1 MPEKSNAA
9 SRLVLGTVA
18 LGVPYGFSS
27 DGQPSVDE
35 VNEIFKFAHISGIT
49 RFDTAPSYGQAEH
62 LLGQY
67 IQSNT
72 AQQIDV
78 WTKLSN
84 LKLDSN
90 LGKEAISSL
99 ENSLRALSCN
109 SVEYLQWHNWHA
121 GMSSDPDFLLAWE
134 LLRKSSG
141 IKGLGASTYGVQDA
155 LAAVQSGLF
164 DLVQIEWNLLNQ
176 SVLNAIGD
184 LASKNGVKIALRS
197 IFLQGVLTPK
207 GENLPNHLLQLAA
220 PRGRA
225 DKLAIDFN
233 MPINALALR
242 AALDHAA
249 KPYVLIGP
257 DRLAQLREIIEHSK
271 LDVLTESQLKLITK
285 LNEEENPMVDPR
297 NWQK

>member
-1 MPEKSNAA
+1 MQERSKDA
-9 SRLVLGTVA
+9 SRIVLGTVA

-27 DGQPSVDE
+27 GGQPSVDE
-35 VNEIFKFAHISGIT
+35 VNEIFKLSHISGIT

-72 AQQIDV
+72 AQKVDV

-84 LKLDSN
+84 LELGPN
-90 LGKEAISSL
+90 LGKEAVGSL
-99 ENSLRALSCN
+99 ENSLSVLSCD

-121 GMSSDPDFLLAWE
+121 GMINDPLFLEPWE
-134 LLRKSSG
+134 LLRSNNR

-155 LAAVQSGLF
+155 LAAVKSGLF

-176 SVLNAIGD
+176 SVLNAIGK
-184 LASKNGVKIALRS
+184 LASQNGVKIALRS

-207 GENLPNHLLQLAA
+207 GENLPHQLLQLAA
-220 PRGRA
+220 PRERA
-225 DKLAIDFN
+225 ARLAIDFD

-242 AALDHAA
+242 AALDHPA

-257 DRLAQLREIIEHSK
+257 DRLSQLQEIVEHSK
-271 LDVLTESQLKLITK
+271 LDALTESQLKLMTT

-297 NWQK
+297 NWQR

>member
-1 MPEKSNAA
+1 MQERSKDA
-9 SRLVLGTVA
+9 SRIVLGTVA

-27 DGQPSVDE
+27 DGQPSGDE
-35 VNEIFKFAHISGIT
+35 VNEIFKLSHISGIT

-67 IQSNT
+67 IQNNA
-72 AQQIDV
+72 AQKIDV

-84 LKLDSN
+84 LKLGPD
-90 LGKEAISSL
+90 LGKEARGSL
-99 ENSLRALSCN
+99 ENSLMVLSCD
-109 SVEYLQWHNWHA
+109 SVEYLQWHNWHG
-121 GMSSDPDFLLAWE
+121 GMINDPHFLEAWE
-134 LLRKSSG
+134 LLRSNNR

-155 LAAVQSGLF
+155 LAAVKSGLF

-176 SVLNAIGD
+176 SVLNAIGKI
-184 LASKNGVKIALRS
+184 ASQNGIKIALRS

-207 GENLPNHLLQLAA
+207 GENLPHHLLQLAA
-220 PRGRA
+220 PRERA
-225 DKLAIDFN
+225 ARLAIDFD

-242 AALDHAA
+242 AALDHPS

-257 DRLAQLREIIEHSK
+257 DRLSQLQEIVEHSK
-271 LDVLTESQLKLITK
+271 LDVLTESQLKLVTA